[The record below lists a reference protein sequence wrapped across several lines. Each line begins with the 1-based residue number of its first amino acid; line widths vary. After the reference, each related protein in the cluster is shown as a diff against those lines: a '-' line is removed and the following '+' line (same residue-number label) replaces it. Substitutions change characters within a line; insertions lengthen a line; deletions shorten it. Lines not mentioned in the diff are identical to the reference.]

1 MLLSR
6 SAACTIILY
15 NSKVGIQ
22 TMELLAPAGSPDS
35 LVAAVRSGADA
46 VYLGG
51 SAFSARASA
60 KNFDDDALREAVEY
74 CHARGV
80 KVYLALNTL
89 LRQEEL
95 SAAVEL
101 SRYAA
106 SLPID
111 GMIVQDLGLVSL
123 LQERAPKLRLN
134 ASTQMSVTNPAGARL
149 LAKNGF
155 PRVVVAREL
164 SLEQIREIK
173 EGTLNT
179 PIEIESFVHGALC
192 MSVSGQCYFSSVLG
206 SRSGNRG
213 MCAQPCR
220 LPFSVPG
227 GTGNDLSL
235 RDLSMIS
242 RISELE
248 EAGVTSAKI
257 EGRMK
262 RPEYVAAATA
272 ACRYSADGK
281 PIPAELTE
289 NLSAVFSRS
298 GFTTGY
304 PDGELGRSMFGI
316 RSKEDVTGATKEVFA
331 KLHALYK
338 DEFARVPVSLGLL
351 VHAGKPVT
359 LTATDDEGHSAEALG
374 ECPEPALNRPIDE
387 ERCRTQLEK
396 MGGTPFF
403 AKQIAC
409 DIEPGLSMP
418 ISMLNRLRRD
428 VLEQLLTMRSK
439 HSPVPFTKLPIPE
452 KEPHRPAKTLRLRA
466 SFRRVEDIPE
476 LAKQCELVYLPA
488 MLPSKQFEDLL
499 SRGFPVAASLPRGIF
514 GTEKKLKERLNALKS
529 MGVRDVWAGTLGGV
543 GLALESGLKVHGGF
557 SLNAMNTPALQWL
570 QHQGLEDTELSFELS
585 LSQAAALGGDLP
597 RGLVVYGRQPLM
609 LCRNCPGK
617 NGSQSCAEC
626 GGNAWLTDRR
636 GIRFPVMCDGD
647 ASEVLNSVPLYLAD
661 RMREVRG
668 QDFGVLRFTVENS
681 VEIEEIFRNYLGL
694 RAVENTKRDKE
705 QQPFTRGLYYR
716 GIE

>member
-1 MLLSR
+1 MEILS
-6 SAACTIILY
+6 
-15 NSKVGIQ
+15 
-22 TMELLAPAGSPDS
+22 PAGSPDS

-51 SAFSARASA
+51 SAFSARAAA
-60 KNFDDDALREAVEY
+60 KNFDDDALRQAVEY

-95 SAAVEL
+95 PAALEL
-101 SRYAA
+101 AEYAC
-106 SLPID
+106 SLAVD
-111 GMIVQDLGLVSL
+111 ALIVQDPGLTAL
-123 LQERAPKLRLN
+123 LHERAPKLRLN
-134 ASTQMSVTNPAGARL
+134 ASTQMSITSPAGARL

-155 PRVVVAREL
+155 ARVVLAREL
-164 SLEQIREIK
+164 SLSQIREIRD
-173 EGTLNT
+173 GTKDT
-179 PIEIESFVHGALC
+179 PLEIESFVHGALC

-227 GTGNDLSL
+227 GTGHDLSL
-235 RDLSMIS
+235 KDLSMIA

-248 EAGVTSAKI
+248 NVGVTSAKI

-272 ACRYSADGK
+272 ACRYSADGR
-281 PIPAELTE
+281 PIPRELTE

-304 PDGELGRSMFGI
+304 PDGTLGREMFGI
-316 RSKEDVTGATKEVFA
+316 RSKEDVTGATKEVFGQ
-331 KLHALYK
+331 LHALYK
-338 DEFARVPVSLGLL
+338 DELPRVPVRLELT
-351 VHAGKPVT
+351 VRAGQPVA
-359 LTATDDEGHSAEALG
+359 LSAADDDGRRAEALG
-374 ECPEPALNRPIDE
+374 ECPEPALSRPIDE
-387 ERCRTQLEK
+387 ERCRTQLQK
-396 MGGTPFF
+396 TGGTPFF
-403 AKQIAC
+403 AREVQCI
-409 DIEPGLSMP
+409 IEPGLSLP
-418 ISMLNRLRRD
+418 LSMLNRLRREA
-428 VLEQLLTMRSK
+428 LERLLALRSQRE
-439 HSPVPFTKLPIPE
+439 PVPFTRLPVPAAR
-452 KEPHRPAKTLRLRA
+452 PHQPAKPLRLRA
-466 SFRRVEDIPE
+466 SFRRAEDVPE
-476 LAKQCELVYLPA
+476 LAKQCELVYLPVDV
-488 MLPSKQFEDLL
+488 PEKRFEELL
-499 SRGFPVAASLPRGIF
+499 SRGFPMAAALPRGIF
-514 GTEKKLKERLNALKS
+514 GSENRLKERLNALKKA
-529 MGVRDVWAGTLGGV
+529 GICDVWAGTLGAV
-543 GLALESGLKVHGGF
+543 GLALESGMKVHGGF
-557 SLNAMNTPALQWL
+557 SLNAMNTPALEWL
-570 QHQGLEDTELSFELS
+570 GRQGLYDTELSFELT
-585 LSQAAALGGDLP
+585 LAQAAAIGGDLP
-597 RGLVVYGRQPLM
+597 RGLVLYGRQPLM

-617 NGSQSCAEC
+617 NGAQSCAEC

-636 GIRFPVMCDGD
+636 GVRFPVMCDGD

-668 QDFGVLRFTVENS
+668 QDFGVFRFTVENS